1 MLVVDANV
9 VVEVTLERLGVTA
22 LDALGDEQ
30 LAAPWLLWSEV
41 PAALSAM
48 VFRGEISRELGESAL
63 GRLATIKVEPLHPDG
78 LITEA
83 WRITKERGW
92 AKTYDAEYLALA
104 RLLDCRLVTLDG
116 TAVARDQES
125 RLRRDAGGTQ
135 ALGRGTS
142 TAPAVAGTPYSSG
155 LGRTVKPID
164 PAL

>member
-22 LDALGDEQ
+22 LEGLGNEQ
-30 LAAPWLLWSEV
+30 LVAPWLLWSEV

-48 VFRGEISRELGESAL
+48 VFRSEISRELGEPAL

-104 RLLDCRLVTLDG
+104 QLLDCRLVTLDG
-116 TAVARDQES
+116 PLWRATRSLGYVVTPQE
-125 RLRRDAGGTQ
+125 LKPPADKAT
-135 ALGRGTS
+135 
-142 TAPAVAGTPYSSG
+142 TAP
-155 LGRTVKPID
+155 
-164 PAL
+164 